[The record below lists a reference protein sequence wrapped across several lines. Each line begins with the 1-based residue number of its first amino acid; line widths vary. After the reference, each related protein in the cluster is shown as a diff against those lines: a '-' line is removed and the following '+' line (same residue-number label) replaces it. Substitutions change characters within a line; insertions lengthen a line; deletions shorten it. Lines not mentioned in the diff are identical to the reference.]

1 MYFGTLRRSSSL
13 FPSIS
18 NLFYLRSPLASLAK
32 LRYNKSAEESCLS
45 GKKGDSLRKEIDWS
59 TVTIQNNFLFQDT
72 FRNEALC
79 NTFLNCVLHISVK
92 HIRYLETEKSV
103 KATLPGKGT
112 RLDVYVEDEDGNAAD
127 IEMQV
132 VGKNS
137 ILYNDLD
144 EEVVIREL
152 PLRTRYYQCMIGAN
166 MLRSGAHYRD
176 LKKAY
181 VIFICVFDPFGEGLP
196 VYHFTNRCKEKKN
209 LQMGDLTENIFL
221 NTTAADKTT
230 DKQLAAFLHYVNENV
245 ATDTFTKA
253 LDKEAT
259 RIRNRDDWRLKIMTL
274 DMEMQDRERRVGER
288 EHERGK
294 QEGLNEGKREIA
306 KKMLADGMDIDKIV
320 RFTELSKEEV
330 AALA

>member
-1 MYFGTLRRSSSL
+1 M
-13 FPSIS
+13 
-18 NLFYLRSPLASLAK
+18 
-32 LRYNKSAEESCLS
+32 
-45 GKKGDSLRKEIDWS
+45 RKEIDWS

-79 NTFLNCVLHISVK
+79 NTFLNCVLHIPVK

-112 RLDVYVEDEDGNAAD
+112 RLDVYVEDEKGNAAD

-132 VGKNS
+132 VGKSS

-144 EEVVIREL
+144 IEAE
-152 PLRTRYYQCMIGAN
+152 
-166 MLRSGAHYRD
+166 
-176 LKKAY
+176 
-181 VIFICVFDPFGEGLP
+181 
-196 VYHFTNRCKEKKN
+196 
-209 LQMGDLTENIFL
+209 
-221 NTTAADKTT
+221 
-230 DKQLAAFLHYVNENV
+230 LAAFLRYVQENV
-245 ATDTFTKA
+245 ATNAFTKA
-253 LDKEAT
+253 VDKEAT

-274 DMEMQDRERRVGER
+274 DMEIDDMKRRIGKR
-288 EHERGK
+288 EHEKGK
-294 QEGLNEGKREIA
+294 QEGLNEGKQESKREIA

>member
-1 MYFGTLRRSSSL
+1 M
-13 FPSIS
+13 
-18 NLFYLRSPLASLAK
+18 
-32 LRYNKSAEESCLS
+32 
-45 GKKGDSLRKEIDWS
+45 RKEIDWS

-79 NTFLNCVLHISVK
+79 NTFLNCVLHIPVK

-103 KATLPGKGT
+103 KATLPSKGT
-112 RLDVYVEDEDGNAAD
+112 RLDVYVEDENGNAAD

-137 ILYNDLD
+137 ILYNDL
-144 EEVVIREL
+144 EEDVVIREL
-152 PLRTRYYQCMIGAN
+152 PLRARYYQCMIGTN

-196 VYHFTNRCKEKKN
+196 VYHFTNRCREKN
-209 LQMGDLTENIFL
+209 DLQMGDLTENIFL
-221 NTTAADKTT
+221 NTTAADKTK
-230 DKQLAAFLHYVNENV
+230 DKELAAFLHYVNANIV
-245 ATDTFTKA
+245 TNAFTEA

-259 RIRNRDDWRLKIMTL
+259 RIRNLDDWRLKIMTL
-274 DMEMQDRERRVGER
+274 DMEIDDMKRRIGKR
-288 EHERGK
+288 EHEKGK
-294 QEGLNEGKREIA
+294 QEGLREGKQKGKREIA

-320 RFTELSKEEV
+320 MLTELTKEEI